1 MKRFTYQDIQ
11 IVHEDNHIIV
21 AYKPAGVLSQADGS
35 DAQDMLTL
43 LKEYIKIKYNKPGN
57 VYLGLLHRLD
67 RPVEGLMIFAKT
79 SKAASRLSDQIR
91 QGKMDKLYYA
101 VVQGAVNPSEGRLV
115 HELVKDK
122 KTNIT
127 KAFLPN
133 KVPSNLKSMAKN
145 ASLKYKVIKTN
156 ATNTISLIEVE
167 LETGRS
173 HQIRTQF
180 AAIGHPLLGDAKYGN
195 PNSGYRGDICLESHK
210 IGIIHPVSGE
220 RMLFEVGVAPRF
232 EKLF

>member
-1 MKRFTYQDIQ
+1 MKHFTYNDIQ
-11 IVHEDNHIIV
+11 IAHEDNHIIV

-43 LKEYIKIKYNKPGN
+43 LKEYIKLKYNKPGN

-67 RPVEGLMIFAKT
+67 RPVEGLMVFAKT

-133 KVPSNLKSMAKN
+133 MVPSNLKSMAKN

-156 ATNTISLIEVE
+156 PTNKLSLIEVE

-195 PNSGYRGDICLESHK
+195 LNSGYRGDICLESHK
-210 IGIIHPVSGE
+210 IGIMHPVSGE